1 MKLRRSD
8 QKIQP
13 TPVRSAT
20 KPNLVWLSF
29 LRLFRHSIR
38 PFKATIGAVVL
49 YGGVFTSAVHAQPH
63 VVGYAR
69 FHSEKPTKE
78 GGALLFSEL
87 ACANCHGGSPVKISR
102 KGPNLIDLGQRI
114 ERDWLVKF
122 LRKPESGRKG
132 STMPSMLHG
141 LKDGQIE
148 AVVAFLGKRGKG
160 IKFRTERHANAERGS
175 ALYHEKGCVA
185 CHAPT
190 VDFKSPHGN
199 GDSFD
204 LALAISHPDLNA
216 KTSLEALGLFLRD
229 PSKYRVD
236 GRMPHIQ
243 LNTQEAMDV
252 AAHLMDFQASDPR
265 EAVSV
270 KEWPKVGVKLV
281 AEGKALVQKMNCAA
295 CHSIPEVIPLDVIP
309 LKSTGLTHCLSSEPQ
324 AGTPHYKLTKSQRE
338 SLILFLEAQDEI
350 EDKTGHLTL
359 SAMNCYACHD
369 RNGVGGPSPDTN
381 RFFVGNEALGDSG
394 RLPPPLTGI
403 GHKLKR
409 DWLRGALAGEPEKG
423 VRPYLKTQM
432 PAYAAHASTFA
443 DWFAKIDQKDGVRTL
458 IDRPDDLEAG
468 RKLLGINGGVNCI
481 TCHNWGDQKALG
493 IPALD
498 LSSLNE
504 RLQPSWFRSYLLNPA
519 EYRPGTLMPSFWPE
533 GHSSIKD
540 VLEGD
545 SERQIGAIWKFIKNG
560 EGLPEGFANRLGGQ
574 FELLPRDRPIIQR
587 TFLKKTGTKAI
598 LVGFPGEVHLAFD
611 GDSGFLSMVWRGR
624 FFDAYDT
631 WFTRAAP
638 FGQPLGDEVYEVPK
652 PGTKGRFRGYELDEG
667 GNPTFIVN
675 RGGREF
681 RERFSVA
688 EGQLIREVRWV
699 EGDPPKLRHPKN
711 VLKSEASGENIL
723 TYTYF
728 WK

>member
-1 MKLRRSD
+1 M
-8 QKIQP
+8 
-13 TPVRSAT
+13 VGA
-20 KPNLVWLSF
+20 SF
-29 LRLFRHSIR
+29 LKLSRHSCRLFRT
-38 PFKATIGAVVL
+38 TIEAIVL
-49 YGGVFTSAVHAQPH
+49 YGLLFTSAVHAQPH
-63 VVGYAR
+63 VVGYER
-69 FHSEKPTKE
+69 FHSDTPTKE

-102 KGPNLIDLGQRI
+102 KGPNLIDLSQRI

-132 STMPSMLHG
+132 STMPSMVHG
-141 LKDGQIE
+141 LKDGEIE
-148 AVVAFLGKRGKG
+148 AVVAFLGKQGKG

-175 ALYHEKGCVA
+175 AVYHEKGCVA

-190 VDFKSPHGN
+190 ADFKSPHGN
-199 GDSFD
+199 NLSFET
-204 LALAISHPDLNA
+204 ALAISHPDFKA
-216 KTSLEALGLFLRD
+216 KTSLEALSLFLRD

-243 LNTQEAMDV
+243 LNSQEAMDV

-265 EAVSV
+265 EAGSV
-270 KEWPKVGVKLV
+270 KAWPKVGVKLV
-281 AEGKALVQKMNCAA
+281 AQGKALVQKMNCVA
-295 CHSIPEVIPLDVIP
+295 CHSIPEVAPLDLIP
-309 LKSTGLTHCLSSEPQ
+309 LKSTSLTQCLSTEPQ
-324 AGTPHYKLTKSQRE
+324 VGIPHYKLTKSQRE
-338 SLILFLEAQDEI
+338 SLILFLGTKDKI
-350 EDKTGHLTL
+350 EDKAGHLTL
-359 SAMNCYACHD
+359 AAMNCYACHD
-369 RNGVGGPSPDTN
+369 RDGVGGPTHDTN

-409 DWLRGALAGEPEKG
+409 DWLKGVLAGEAEKR

-443 DWFAKIDQKDGVRTL
+443 DWFAKIDQEDGGRPL
-458 IDRPDDLEAG
+458 IDSPDDLEAG

-481 TCHNWGDQKALG
+481 TCHNWGDQKSLG

-519 EYRPGTLMPSFWPE
+519 AYRPGTLMPSFWPD
-533 GHSSIKD
+533 GHSSIND
-540 VLEGD
+540 VLDGD
-545 SERQIGAIWKFIKNG
+545 TERQMSAIWNFIKNG
-560 EGLPEGFANRLGGQ
+560 DGLPEGFVDRLGGQ

-598 LVGFPGEVHLAFD
+598 LVGFPGKVHLAFD

-638 FGQPLGDEVYEVPK
+638 FGEPLGDEVYEVPK
-652 PGTKGRFRGYELDEG
+652 LETKGRFRGYELDEG

-675 RGGREF
+675 RGGREL

-688 EGQLIREVRWV
+688 DGQLIREVRWV
-699 EGDPPKLRHPKN
+699 KGEPPKLEHPN
-711 VLKSEASGENIL
+711 DVLKSEASGENVL
-723 TYTYF
+723 TYTYS